1 LGAGVD
7 RDKVPHATTVLDA
20 DDLRRTGVPSLTRA
34 LDDELPSISINDL
47 SGNVFQPE
55 ILFRG
60 FVASPVQ
67 GSQQGLAV
75 YVNGARFNQP
85 FGDTVN
91 WDLIPSIAIDTV
103 NVEGP
108 NPVFGLNALGGS
120 ISVKLKNG
128 FTFHGSDLTAYGGS
142 FGRGAVIF
150 EDGRQADNFATY
162 VAADWIRDG
171 GFRNT
176 SASTLYQIFTD
187 LGWRGQDAEVHAA
200 ITGAST
206 SLGNPGATPVQLLAV
221 DRTANSTAPNVV
233 YNKYISIN
241 LNGNYTFNDQTSLQ
255 GVSYFSNF
263 SQRLVNGV
271 TEDTQPCV
279 DANANPTGFICTGG
293 GTPFTGPTGA
303 PIPDFLNG
311 GPYGGISYQNTNS
324 SAYGVSA
331 QVTDQRDV
339 AGLANHLVAGFSFD
353 AGDTA
358 FNSSQSIGFLDQER
372 FVVPPLYEI
381 DLPGVIVPVQLA
393 ATNHYYGAFFSDL
406 LNLTPDLTLSLGGR
420 FNVANINLYDQLG
433 TALNG
438 KHNFDHFNPGVGLT
452 YKLLPN
458 TSIYAS
464 FAESNRAPTPS
475 ELSCASPA
483 TSCQLPNAFIADPN
497 LNQVVAQSVE
507 VGIRG
512 KVLDFQPANLTWN
525 MDLFRTDNI
534 HDILFEYS
542 PNSTSVFFQNGG
554 LTRRQGFEANI
565 AMQSGPLRAMIGY
578 SFIDATFQ
586 SAVTLSS
593 RFNPAANAMGL
604 IYVTPGDKLPGVPA
618 NRLKALFTYDVTDR
632 WTLGAQAA
640 LISGQYAFGDES
652 NQNTKLGGYFVLG
665 ANTKYRITD
674 NIQLFAYAENLLNNK
689 YSTFGAFAPV
699 VGVPAP
705 EVPGGI
711 TNNRVESPAAPLRAY
726 VGVRATF

>member
-1 LGAGVD
+1 M
-7 RDKVPHATTVLDA
+7 
-20 DDLRRTGVPSLTRA
+20 
-34 LDDELPSISINDL
+34 
-47 SGNVFQPE
+47 
-55 ILFRG
+55 
-60 FVASPVQ
+60 
-67 GSQQGLAV
+67 
-75 YVNGARFNQP
+75 
-85 FGDTVN
+85 
-91 WDLIPSIAIDTV
+91 
-103 NVEGP
+103 
-108 NPVFGLNALGGS
+108 
-120 ISVKLKNG
+120 
-128 FTFHGSDLTAYGGS
+128 
-142 FGRGAVIF
+142 
-150 EDGRQADNFATY
+150 
-162 VAADWIRDG
+162 
-171 GFRNT
+171 
-176 SASTLYQIFTD
+176 
-187 LGWRGQDAEVHAA
+187 
-200 ITGAST
+200 
-206 SLGNPGATPVQLLAV
+206 LAV

-241 LNGNYTFNDQTSLQ
+241 LSGNYTFNDQTSLQ

-271 TEDTQPCV
+271 TEDTQSCV
-279 DANANPTGFICTGG
+279 DANANPTGFICTGE

-324 SAYGVSA
+324 NAYGVSA

-393 ATNHYYGAFFSDL
+393 ATNRYYGAFFSDL

-420 FNVANINLYDQLG
+420 FNVANINLYE
-433 TALNG
+433 T
-438 KHNFDHFNPGVGLT
+438 P
-452 YKLLPN
+452 
-458 TSIYAS
+458 SS
-464 FAESNRAPTPS
+464 PTP
-475 ELSCASPA
+475 
-483 TSCQLPNAFIADPN
+483 TPN

-512 KVLDFQPANLTWN
+512 KVLDFQPANVTWN
-525 MDLFRTDNI
+525 MDLFRTDSI

-674 NIQLFAYAENLLNNK
+674 NIQLFAYAENLLDNK
-689 YSTFGAFAPV
+689 YSTYGAFAPV

-705 EVPGGI
+705 EVPAGI

-726 VGVRATF
+726 LGVRATF